1 MDAISTPATVQAAGL
16 PARAARR
23 EPTTSPLQQEL
34 ARLAPALEGFP
45 VGPLLD
51 LLRSAEPRDRA
62 SAYSWVDRC
71 LGHWIDALTA
81 ALQQPLGPR
90 IESLA
95 RIETLQRQARDALAR
110 LRVLLYQAEVVH
122 PGRGPLS

>member
-1 MDAISTPATVQAAGL
+1 M
-16 PARAARR
+16 
-23 EPTTSPLQQEL
+23 
-34 ARLAPALEGFP
+34 
-45 VGPLLD
+45 
-51 LLRSAEPRDRA
+51 
-62 SAYSWVDRC
+62 DRC